1 MSLAQSENV
10 TDITSNLTIK
20 TPVDLAIELN
30 CTFTIPDVNNMK
42 NCLLNRGQH
51 KIDWTKPIM
60 IVDFSY
66 LTFSRFFAMRTWY
79 NNAHTDVAKHLPR
92 DYDWCK
98 DLVFMEKY
106 TATYLTKL
114 LFFCKKKTVNI
125 PRSNII
131 YVLDCRHNDNW
142 RVQTSKGYKG
152 TRAESHE
159 RNDFHNFDIF
169 AYTRKTILSAEQATY
184 GSMVFFHPNLEADDM
199 VALLVKYLRS
209 QCAIKYNFNSE
220 LFIMANDR
228 DYLQICE
235 NKTHLYDITF
245 SPINTL
251 VLGTMITPQYF
262 LIKKILMGDGS
273 DNITP
278 CYIAKEFLTKH
289 NITATNRPHLK
300 CTQDL
305 ITKMLNSAT
314 AKRELYEILN
324 SCRSL
329 LASIPEPEYDDN
341 VTPVTSPTQS
351 SESNSNTTANTM
363 VNTTIINN
371 DLPVN
376 HIVLPTTSSSVYF
389 KDNQFLYNARVI
401 DFENIPQR
409 LVTEGIKLYNTVF

>member
-1 MSLAQSENV
+1 
-10 TDITSNLTIK
+10 
-20 TPVDLAIELN
+20 
-30 CTFTIPDVNNMK
+30 
-42 NCLLNRGQH
+42 
-51 KIDWTKPIM
+51 
-60 IVDFSY
+60 
-66 LTFSRFFAMRTWY
+66 
-79 NNAHTDVAKHLPR
+79 
-92 DYDWCK
+92 
-98 DLVFMEKY
+98 
-106 TATYLTKL
+106 
-114 LFFCKKKTVNI
+114 
-125 PRSNII
+125 
-131 YVLDCRHNDNW
+131 VLDCRHNDNW

-209 QCAIKYNFNSE
+209 QCATKYDFNKE
-220 LFIMANDR
+220 IFIMANDR
-228 DYLQICE
+228 DYLQLCE
-235 NKTHLYDITF
+235 PKTHLYDITF

-251 VLGTMITPQYF
+251 VLGTMITPQDF

-289 NITATNRPHLK
+289 NITATNRSHLK
-300 CTQDL
+300 CTHDL

-324 SCRSL
+324 ACRTL

-341 VTPVTSPTQS
+341 VTHVNSPTQ
-351 SESNSNTTANTM
+351 SNSNTTANT
-363 VNTTIINN
+363 TIIDN

-409 LVTEGIKLYNTVF
+409 LVTAGIKLYNTVF